1 MRGRKAN
8 VAEDYYNINNTWR
21 IGKDTWN
28 FMLQRKGQKGE
39 DSEGTMDTWVTVGF
53 YQTFKQIYHEL
64 VERSIKEVSL
74 NDMKAVNDKIQELH
88 QLIQDAHAKGVM
100 SREI

>member
-1 MRGRKAN
+1 MRGRKPN

-21 IGKDTWN
+21 VGKDSLN
-28 FMLQRKGQKGE
+28 FYLQRKGQKGE

-74 NDMKAVNDKIQELH
+74 TDMKAVNKKIQELH
-88 QLIQDAHAKGVM
+88 QLIQEAHAKGIM
-100 SREI
+100 NREI